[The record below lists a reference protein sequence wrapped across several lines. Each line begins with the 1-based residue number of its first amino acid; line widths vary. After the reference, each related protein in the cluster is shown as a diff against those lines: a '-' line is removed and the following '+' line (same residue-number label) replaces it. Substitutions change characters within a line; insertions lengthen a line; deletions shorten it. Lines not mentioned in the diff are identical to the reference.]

1 MGHARLA
8 RKTVVIVKTRHR
20 LATRTQ
26 FVQLSVVGGV
36 AGETVSVNVAG
47 ETVVGAVRTE
57 RLSLAGIDRNLNAFV
72 VTQVAPSQIV
82 TIIASQA
89 IGK

>member
-1 MGHARLA
+1 MGHASLTC
-8 RKTVVIVKTRHR
+8 KTIIIIKTRHR
-20 LATRTQ
+20 LATQIRS
-26 FVQLSVVGGV
+26 VELSVVCGI